1 MAYGYSR
8 TEVTPKAGMAAKIVP
23 RAQNSHVSGLRE
35 ALKSATTGNYIN
47 LGAGACNIAPDPRVL
62 EAAREAFCYSQNS
75 YAPLQ
80 GIEKLRDAI
89 AQHSAACHNLTLR
102 PNEIAITCG
111 ATGAFEAVCKSF
123 IDPGD
128 EVVMFEPFYQ
138 YHVRQVMERG
148 GIPRY
153 VPLQAPGW
161 EFSQEQLSKIISE
174 NTKFLVLTNPNNPT
188 GKIFSRMELAAIA
201 DVCKAA
207 GVFIVSEEVYEHTIC
222 PEAHIS
228 IASLPGMFE
237 HTLTLSSASKTFFV
251 TGWRIGWVT
260 GPAEIVSL
268 LAVKSDETYLCAP
281 TPLQHAVA
289 ECLGFEEEFFR
300 SIALRFD
307 QARTQ
312 LCSSL
317 KAAGFMPCS
326 PQGAFYALAEYH
338 LLGYHDDLEAV
349 NAILDEFGIVTVP
362 GNVFFEPREHT
373 GMVRFCFAIES
384 DVLNNACERLMNVR
398 GRVERQLFR

>member
-1 MAYGYSR
+1 
-8 TEVTPKAGMAAKIVP
+8 MAAKIVP
-23 RAQNSHVSGLRE
+23 RAQNSRASGLRE
-35 ALKSATTGNYIN
+35 ALKSATKGSYID
-47 LGAGACNIAPDPRVL
+47 LGAGTCNIAPDPRVL
-62 EAAREAFCYSQNS
+62 TAAREAFCCSQNS

-80 GIEKLRDAI
+80 GIEKLRNAI
-89 AQHSAACHNLTLR
+89 AKHSAACHDLAFR
-102 PNEIAITCG
+102 PDEIAITCG

-123 IDPGD
+123 IGPGD

-138 YHVRQVMERG
+138 YHVKQVVERG

-161 EFSQEQLSKIISE
+161 EFSQEQLSKAISKK
-174 NTKFLVLTNPNNPT
+174 TKFLVLTNPNNPT
-188 GKIFSRMELAAIA
+188 GKIFSRKELAAIA

-207 GVFIVSEEVYEHTIC
+207 DIFIVADEVYEHTIC
-222 PEAHIS
+222 CEAHIP

-237 HTLTLSSASKTFFV
+237 NTLTISSASKTFFV

-289 ECLGFEEEFFR
+289 ECLGFEQEFFR
-300 SIALRFD
+300 SMALRFD

-326 PQGAFYALAEYH
+326 PQGAFYVLAEYR
-338 LLGYHDDLEAV
+338 LLGYRNDLDAV
-349 NAILDEFGIVTVP
+349 KAILDEFGIVTVP

-373 GMVRFCFAIES
+373 GMVRFCFGVER
-384 DVLNNACERLMNVR
+384 DVLNNACERLMSVR
-398 GRVERQLFR
+398 VRS